1 VSAEPTPGELERR
14 YNERFADIRED
25 LQNVLAL
32 LDKRVSVERYQTDQ
46 HYEAEAE
53 RQLIERVKA
62 IEAARAAEAQQASAD
77 QRALEAQRR
86 ADKRLIFSALIVP
99 VLLVFLQVYLA
110 TRGAGA

>member
-1 VSAEPTPGELERR
+1 MPEPTAGELERR
-14 YNERFADIRED
+14 YDERFADIRED
-25 LQNVLAL
+25 LRNLLAL

-62 IEAARAAEAQQASAD
+62 IEAARAAEAQQAAAD

-110 TRGAGA
+110 AKGAGA